1 MNDRQARRETKR
13 NAGNVEADD
22 KLSHFELA
30 PRSGGAHGE
39 EEGMYTS
46 LSEDTIK
53 RRELIKQGLGKNAA
67 KNILQD
73 EQRLNKNN
81 KGKIQFEVVPAEQDG
96 GGGLLPRHDDRDYDS
111 ENEEYDAHDRAMTLA
126 LGTLMLKRSRKKA
139 LVDASYNRFAWNGK
153 FIQVYSHIYIYI

>member
-1 MNDRQARRETKR
+1 VNERQARRETKR

-30 PRSGGAHGE
+30 PRSGGAYGE
-39 EEGMYTS
+39 EEGVYTS

-67 KNILQD
+67 KSILQD

-81 KGKIQFEVVPAEQDG
+81 KGKNQFEVVPAEQENG
-96 GGGLLPRHDDRDYDS
+96 GGGFGLMPRHDDRDYDS
-111 ENEEYDAHDRAMTLA
+111 DNEEYDSHDRAMTLA

-139 LVDASYNRFAWNGK
+139 LVDASYNRFAWNGN
-153 FIQVYSHIYIYI
+153 